1 MSGNKYH
8 GSGGYTGAGGGP
20 YVTYGYPQADHEG
33 PIHRGHTQP
42 GTEAGHLG
50 QTPGCEIGAC
60 LSGSRVPSLLL
71 SLKSEK
77 LKIEVP

>member
-8 GSGGYTGAGGGP
+8 GSGGYPGAGGGP

-33 PIHRGHTQP
+33 PAVQIHRGHTQP
-42 GTEAGHLG
+42 GTEASHLG

-60 LSGSRVPSLLL
+60 LRGPIALHFYYHL
-71 SLKSEK
+71 
-77 LKIEVP
+77 I